1 MTADDA
7 SKRDHARLQQ
17 IREELLNL
25 AWVAGTPDYGHI
37 DHREALDKEAA
48 EIRTRLGIE
57 DDRRPLSTASTRRG
71 WLMLIATVVGVVGT
85 LAILSLPR

>member
-17 IREELLNL
+17 IREELINL

-37 DHREALDKEAA
+37 DRREALEKEAA
-48 EIRTRLGIE
+48 EIRTRLGID
-57 DDRRPLSTASTRRG
+57 DDRPPLSTTSTRKG
-71 WLMLIATVVGVVGT
+71 WLMLIATVIGVVGT